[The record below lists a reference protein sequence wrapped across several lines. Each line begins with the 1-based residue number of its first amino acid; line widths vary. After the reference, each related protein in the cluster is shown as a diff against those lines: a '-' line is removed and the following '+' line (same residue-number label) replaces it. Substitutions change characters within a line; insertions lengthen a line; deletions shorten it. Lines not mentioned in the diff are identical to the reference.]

1 MPTQADHLRSAGPD
15 EGRVDEDSTM
25 RCRGGEP
32 TGQPSGLPLGAEAP
46 PPHFA
51 LAVVFTVMAGFFV
64 MQVVDILDQGVTPLD
79 IALVFTVLPALIG
92 CQVAQTLP
100 RLRPLRDRYGRAILL
115 AQVLL
120 VVLPCALFGWAW
132 GGMGGFVGAS
142 ALLVLET
149 RKGIAVFGTLVAL
162 IALSTGARSGFGTV
176 AVPYMVVSSL
186 LTGIIVYSLIRL
198 ATLTIAV
205 HEARED
211 FARIAIVKERLR
223 FARDLHDLLGYSLS
237 AITLKGELACQ
248 LVGRAPDQA
257 RDELLGI
264 IDISRQALADV
275 REVAH
280 SYRSLS
286 LLNELSSARSVLSVA
301 GIEAHVRIDYDR
313 LSAEADTELATVLRE
328 GVTNVMRHSEASRC
342 RIEATQRDGV
352 VRLCIANDGVPA
364 KENSGRR
371 GGSRGG
377 SGLQNLTER
386 MTAVGG
392 RLTAG
397 VDEDGWFRL
406 VAETAPA
413 PPAAGAGRG

>member
-1 MPTQADHLRSAGPD
+1 
-15 EGRVDEDSTM
+15 M

-79 IALVFTVLPALIG
+79 IALVFTVLPALIAVRWRRHCRG
-92 CQVAQTLP
+92 CVRCGTATGGRSCSP
-100 RLRPLRDRYGRAILL
+100 RCSSSCSRARCSGG
-115 AQVLL
+115 
-120 VVLPCALFGWAW
+120 PG

-301 GIEAHVRIDYDR
+301 GIE
-313 LSAEADTELATVLRE
+313 
-328 GVTNVMRHSEASRC
+328 
-342 RIEATQRDGV
+342 
-352 VRLCIANDGVPA
+352 
-364 KENSGRR
+364 
-371 GGSRGG
+371 
-377 SGLQNLTER
+377 R
-386 MTAVGG
+386 M
-392 RLTAG
+392 
-397 VDEDGWFRL
+397 
-406 VAETAPA
+406 
-413 PPAAGAGRG
+413 